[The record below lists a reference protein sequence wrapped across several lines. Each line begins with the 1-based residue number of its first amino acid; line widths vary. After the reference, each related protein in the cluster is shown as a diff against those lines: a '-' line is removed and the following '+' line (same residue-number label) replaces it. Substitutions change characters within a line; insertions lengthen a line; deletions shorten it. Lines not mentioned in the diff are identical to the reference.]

1 MNWSELAGTILNQSE
16 RGLCFLFAVKTS
28 AICNSHMVKFQITK
42 VQSQETLLGL
52 NYISCMNYEVHMN
65 LLYAVR
71 DLQRN
76 IEFEAYW
83 CTHITCHGLYAMEPR
98 GDFEY
103 KGEGLILSSSFSRIN
118 LNQSTSSLKPCTFF
132 LHLCVFTINE
142 M

>member
-1 MNWSELAGTILNQSE
+1 MEVQYGI
-16 RGLCFLFAVKTS
+16 VKKFQ
-28 AICNSHMVKFQITK
+28 MVKSNPK
-42 VQSQETLLGL
+42 RHSWVL
-52 NYISCMNYEVHMN
+52 NYIICMNYEVHMN

-83 CTHITCHGLYAMEPR
+83 CTPITCHGLYAMEPR